1 MSTIKKKANS
11 KYSGIRSESEQ
22 HKDHRILSPSSD
34 VKEIFQYT
42 RNFPSSNPIKSARP
56 DLLSFVE
63 RIPMTQNP
71 GGPNLLNRRELLKKS
86 HRESDPDKENIEN
99 HLLAEIDRLNE
110 ELKGRDEEIRRLKSR
125 NVELEKMSNDLKAS
139 VHSFSGTPMK
149 EKDAKDLA
157 KRFAKERLQ
166 AEIDADEWKQR
177 YKALEK
183 VFFIKIKFFF
193 FSFVFFLN
201 FFLIFLYLLV
211 FNRKNIDFF

>member
-1 MSTIKKKANS
+1 MSTIKKKPNNKFAGN
-11 KYSGIRSESEQ
+11 RSESDQ
-22 HKDHRILSPSSD
+22 PKDVRLLSPSPD
-34 VKEIFQYT
+34 VKEYFQYT

-71 GGPNLLNRRELLKKS
+71 GGPNLFNRRELLRKS
-86 HRESDPDKENIEN
+86 QRESDPDKENIEN
-99 HLLAEIDRLNE
+99 HLLAEIDRLKE
-110 ELKGRDEEIRRLKSR
+110 ELKGRDEEIKKLKSK
-125 NVELEKMSNDLKAS
+125 NLELEKISNDLKAS

-166 AEIDADEWKQR
+166 AEVDAEEWRQR

-183 VFFIKIKFFF
+183 VF
-193 FSFVFFLN
+193 
-201 FFLIFLYLLV
+201 LL
-211 FNRKNIDFF
+211 F

>member
-1 MSTIKKKANS
+1 MSTIKKKPTNPNLRVPS
-11 KYSGIRSESEQ
+11 NRSESDQ
-22 HKDHRILSPSSD
+22 PRDLRILSPSPD
-34 VKEIFQYT
+34 VKEYFQYT

-86 HRESDPDKENIEN
+86 QRESDPDKENIEN

-110 ELKGRDEEIRRLKSR
+110 ELKGKDEDIKKLKMK
-125 NVELEKMSNDLKAS
+125 NLELEKMSNDLKAS
-139 VHSFSGTPMK
+139 VHSFTGTPMK
-149 EKDAKDLA
+149 EKEAKDLA

-166 AEIDADEWKQR
+166 SEVDAEECKQR

-183 VFFIKIKFFF
+183 VFE
-193 FSFVFFLN
+193 
-201 FFLIFLYLLV
+201 
-211 FNRKNIDFF
+211 